1 MSQRNETFEE
11 FFSRLN
17 GVNGNSISSASEFM
31 GNVNEAV
38 GPFIPFIAIIATL
51 TREIVKAYE
60 NVQYNKS
67 TCRVLVERVVAAEDA
82 IKILM
87 KQKEENIDQFLTE
100 NYYNSFERYVNCLKK
115 IKEFCNDI
123 SQLSKFK
130 KFFSSERIKEIF
142 QEIIREFDSCSAD
155 LNLAVTT
162 NTTKDLEILHS
173 DMIEMKKFLD
183 NVGGGITSIDDKTKE
198 IIANTNKIKIQNK
211 EIILQNIKIIEILHF
226 TPLNEEINNIF
237 LLNEKLN
244 TADDDDQDSKIEA
257 KRIIPSELRDAS
269 QHVIREGSR
278 VIIKKKIYKEMDVA
292 CKPIVSMDNIQKI
305 QKHLAI
311 LEKLNICPYIIQ
323 FHGLSKICEENVMV
337 FEWAEHKTLRDLYLS
352 FKISWEAKI
361 SIARDI
367 CRGLAF
373 LHSVNILHHNLRC
386 EHILITDNMLPKIS
400 NFDFAR
406 EFNAATHPIDN
417 FNDII
422 HWLAPEKLECII
434 DPKKRDN
441 INRYT
446 IQCEIFSFGMLLWE
460 LGFQRKPYED
470 KTLTEILGHV
480 LKGGRET
487 LDIELHFNPVKKEYC
502 NIVKLAWDQEA
513 SLRPGIRHL
522 FNMLQ
527 DLYDNHVLKK
537 GFSLLHPINQVEKS
551 QDLDLDISNYCPTP
565 SFTPLIPFEE
575 GLQANKECNYEKAWK
590 CFEQHANI
598 GDMEAKYWQG
608 LYYSQGY
615 YVERDQIKAK
625 ELFKE
630 AADTGNSE
638 AQVRYAFCLLDKV
651 DKKEHIEF
659 LKYLKMS
666 ANNDNA
672 TALYNLGKI
681 YLFGQCDVEKD
692 QNKGIKYLKRAA
704 SKGEPKSLKF
714 LKDHN
719 ITFLSVNEE

>member
-1 MSQRNETFEE
+1 MSQNNESFEV
-11 FFSRLN
+11 FSSKIN
-17 GVNGNSISSASEFM
+17 GVNGTSVFM
-31 GNVNEAV
+31 GNVNDAV
-38 GPFIPFIAIIATL
+38 GPYIPFVAIIATL

-67 TCRVLVERVVAAEDA
+67 TCGVLVNRVEAAEAA
-82 IKILM
+82 IKALIR
-87 KQKEENIDQFLTE
+87 QKEENIDQFLNE
-100 NYYNSFERYVNCLKK
+100 NYYNSFERYVNCLRN
-115 IKEFCNDI
+115 IKGFCIDI
-123 SQLSKFK
+123 SHLSKFK
-130 KFFSSERIKEIF
+130 KFFSSEKIKEIF
-142 QEIIREFDSCSAD
+142 QSIIKEFDTCSAD
-155 LNLAVTT
+155 LNLAVTANT
-162 NTTKDLEILHS
+162 NEQLVKDLEILHS

-183 NVGGGITSIDDKTKE
+183 NVGGGITSNIDDNTKE
-198 IIANTNKIKIQNK
+198 IITNINEIKIQNQ
-211 EIILQNIKIIEILHF
+211 EIILQNKKFIKILHF
-226 TPLNEEINNIF
+226 TPLNEEINNIC
-237 LLNEKLN
+237 LLNEKLY
-244 TADDDDQDSKIEA
+244 DQDLKLEA
-257 KRIIPSELRDAS
+257 KRILASELRDTS

-323 FHGLSKICEENVMV
+323 FHGLSKIGEENVMI
-337 FEWAEHKTLRDLYLS
+337 FEWAEHKTLRDLYLN

-373 LHSVNILHHNLRC
+373 LHSVNILHHNLKC

-417 FNDII
+417 FIDII
-422 HWLAPEKLECII
+422 HWLAPEKLECIRHLK
-434 DPKKRDN
+434 DPKRREN

-470 KTLTEILGHV
+470 KTLTGILEHV
-480 LKGGRET
+480 LKGNRET
-487 LDIELHFNPVKKEYC
+487 LDIELHSNPIKKEYC
-502 NIVKLAWDQEA
+502 NIVKLAWNQKP
-513 SLRPGIRHL
+513 SFRPGIRHL

-527 DLYDNHVLKK
+527 DLYDNHVIHVLEK
-537 GFSLLHPINQVEKS
+537 GFSPINQVEKS
-551 QDLDLDISNYCPTP
+551 QDLDLDISNYFPTP

-575 GLQANKECNYEKAWK
+575 GLQADKERNYEKAWK

-598 GDMEAKYWQG
+598 GNMLAKYWKG
-608 LYYSQGY
+608 FYYSQGY
-615 YVERDQIKAK
+615 YVEKDQIKAK

-630 AADTGNSE
+630 AADAEIPE
-638 AQVRYAFCLLDKV
+638 AQVRYAFCLLDKKADHV
-651 DKKEHIEF
+651 NF

-666 ANNDNA
+666 ADNDNS

-681 YLFGQCDVEKD
+681 YLFGQFDIEKD

-704 SKGEPKSLKF
+704 SKGELKSIKF
-714 LKDHN
+714 LKDNN
-719 ITFLSVNEE
+719 ITFLSVHEE